1 MLRWGSEEIYTRSGL
16 FLIRKGDQRM
26 TSESAITREEK
37 KALTLANLGIIPTS
51 LVMSYQ
57 MAYRNE
63 KRPVRGV
70 FAGGLAEQEGFEPS
84 VGY

>member
-1 MLRWGSEEIYTRSGL
+1 
-16 FLIRKGDQRM
+16 M
-26 TSESAITREEK
+26 TSEAAITWKEE
-37 KALTLANLGIIPTS
+37 KALTWTKLGIIPTG

-63 KRPVRGV
+63 KRPVWGV
-70 FAGGLAEQEGFEPS
+70 FTSGLAEQEGFEPS

>member
-1 MLRWGSEEIYTRSGL
+1 
-16 FLIRKGDQRM
+16 M
-26 TSESAITREEK
+26 TLEAAIAWEEK
-37 KALTLANLGIIPTS
+37 KALTWAKLGIIPTG
-51 LVMSYQ
+51 LVMSHQ

-70 FAGGLAEQEGFEPS
+70 FASGLAEQEGFEPS

>member
-1 MLRWGSEEIYTRSGL
+1 MASEATI
-16 FLIRKGDQRM
+16 KC
-26 TSESAITREEK
+26 EEK
-37 KALTLANLGIIPTS
+37 KALTWAKLGIIPTG

-63 KRPVRGV
+63 RRPVRGV
-70 FAGGLAEQEGFEPS
+70 FASGLAEQAGFEPA